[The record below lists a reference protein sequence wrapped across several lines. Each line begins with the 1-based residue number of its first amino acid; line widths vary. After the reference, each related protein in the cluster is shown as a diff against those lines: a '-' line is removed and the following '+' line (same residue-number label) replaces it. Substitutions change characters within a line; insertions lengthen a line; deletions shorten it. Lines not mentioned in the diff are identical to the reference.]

1 MVGFFAVRGY
11 RAVVVRRGVLPV
23 LLFTTA
29 SLVRG
34 QQPSSLDQLVQQ
46 FESDTW
52 FSRQFQVA
60 KAIVAE
66 NDRSVLP
73 RFGALVDAQ
82 RPVLSIHLYDTV
94 RATLEHAYGEK

>member
-52 FSRQFQVA
+52 FSRQFHVA
-60 KAIVAE
+60 KAFVAE

-73 RFGALVDAQ
+73 RLEPWLTHKDRCLASIFTIPFA
-82 RPVLSIHLYDTV
+82 PLSN
-94 RATLEHAYGEK
+94 TLREK